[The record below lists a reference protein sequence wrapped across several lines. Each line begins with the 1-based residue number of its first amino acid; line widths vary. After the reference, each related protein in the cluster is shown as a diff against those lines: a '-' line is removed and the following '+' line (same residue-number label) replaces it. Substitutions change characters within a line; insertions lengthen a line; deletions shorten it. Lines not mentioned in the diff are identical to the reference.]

1 MTAREVDDLLN
12 GRGAGFARTA
22 ELNGY
27 AGPRHVLDMG
37 DHLTL
42 SAEQR
47 TRIEAIF
54 AAMDTDAKRLGAE
67 IVDRERALAAAFAQ
81 HLVSSETLA
90 ARVDTLGT
98 LYARLRARHLAAHV
112 ETTALLTPEQIG
124 RYNDMRGYGGDISH
138 AH

>member
-1 MTAREVDDLLN
+1 MDDLLN

-27 AGPRHVLDMG
+27 PGPRHVLDRG

-47 TRIEAIF
+47 TSIEAIF
-54 AAMDTDAKRLGAE
+54 AAMQTDATRLGAE

-81 HLVSSETLA
+81 RTVSPGSLA

-98 LYARLRARHLAAHV
+98 LYARLRARHLGAHI

-124 RYNDMRGYGGDISH
+124 RYSEMRWYEGEH